1 MEQALPN
8 PDDLEQQDD
17 IEEILTSH
25 SVARIKNEF
34 LAEMPDDLYVP
45 PDSLKVFLESFEGPL
60 DLLLYLIQR
69 QNINIL
75 DIPIAS
81 ITRQYLEYV
90 EIMKELH
97 LDLAAEYLLMAAV
110 LTEIKSRMI
119 LPVREDDDK
128 VKDDPRAELVRQLQ
142 EYARIKLAADSLM
155 GLPCVGRDI
164 LPASVE
170 PPKLT
175 EELIIPEIPLNAI
188 LHAMRGV
195 MSRAVLFSSH
205 QVTREP
211 LSVRERMSTILT
223 DLQHVD
229 KVKFESLFALEE
241 GKAGVV
247 VTLLAILELAKESL
261 IQVVQLSAFGSIEVF
276 RLENTLGASVRGLGD
291 DY

>member
-1 MEQALPN
+1 MEQS
-8 PDDLEQQDD
+8 LETEHDE
-17 IEEILTSH
+17 IESLIPIEPL
-25 SVARIKNEF
+25 ARIQDEF
-34 LAEMPDDLYVP
+34 LDEMPEGLYVP

-75 DIPIAS
+75 DIPIAD

-90 EIMKELH
+90 EMMKDLH
-97 LDLAAEYLLMAAV
+97 LDLAAEYLVMAAV

-119 LPVREDDDK
+119 LPVREGDDMAE
-128 VKDDPRAELVRQLQ
+128 DDPRAELVRQLQ
-142 EYARIKLAADSLM
+142 EYARIKQAADTLI
-155 GLPCVGRDI
+155 GLPCMGRDI

-170 PPKLT
+170 PPKIT
-175 EELIIPEIPLNAI
+175 EELIIPDIPLNAI

-195 MSRAVLFSSH
+195 MHRAALFSSH

-211 LSVRERMSTILT
+211 LSVRERMTTILA

-261 IQVVQLSAFGSIEVF
+261 IQVVQLTAFGSIEVF
-276 RLENTLGASVRGLGD
+276 RLENTVGASVRGFSD
-291 DY
+291 EY

>member
-1 MEQALPN
+1 MEQTLTPSNEQNAVTISEPIARVQNQFLVELP
-8 PDDLEQQDD
+8 EG
-17 IEEILTSH
+17 
-25 SVARIKNEF
+25 
-34 LAEMPDDLYVP
+34 LYVP
-45 PDSLKVFLESFEGPL
+45 PDSLRIFLESFEGPL
-60 DLLLYLIQR
+60 DLLLYLIQH
-69 QNINIL
+69 QNIDIL

-90 EIMKELH
+90 KMMKELH
-97 LDLAAEYLLMAAV
+97 LDLAAEYLVMAAV

-119 LPVREDDDK
+119 LPVHEDDNL
-128 VKDDPRAELVRQLQ
+128 VQEDPRAELVRQLE
-142 EYARIKLAADSLM
+142 EYAQIKQAADTLI

-170 PPKLT
+170 PPKFI

-195 MSRAVLFSSH
+195 MSRAALFSSH

-211 LSVRERMSTILT
+211 LSVRERMTTILA
-223 DLQHVD
+223 DLQHLER
-229 KVKFESLFALEE
+229 VKFESLFTPEE

-261 IQVVQLSAFGSIEVF
+261 IQVVQLTAFAQIEVF
-276 RLENTLGASVRGLGD
+276 RLENTIGANVRGLGD